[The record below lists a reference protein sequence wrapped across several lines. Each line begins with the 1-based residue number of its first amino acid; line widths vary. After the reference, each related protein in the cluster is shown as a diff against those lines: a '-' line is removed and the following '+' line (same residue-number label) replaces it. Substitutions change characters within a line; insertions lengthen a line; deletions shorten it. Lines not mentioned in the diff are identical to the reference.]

1 MRCYGIWASP
11 LPQAGGAGGGP
22 EMAEGVPRR
31 GAENAE
37 GMTKEEVDLSAEAL
51 AEVERGMAQMSKVYD
66 RAEGAQAPDAN
77 E

>member
-37 GMTKEEVDLSAEAL
+37 GMTEEGAEA
-51 AEVERGMAQMSKVYD
+51 GMAQMSKVYD
-66 RAEGAQAPDAN
+66 GAEGAQAPDAN

>member
-1 MRCYGIWASP
+1 MRVKWAVTVFGH
-11 LPQAGGAGGGP
+11 LPSRRRKGWGGP

-37 GMTKEEVDLSAEAL
+37 GMTEAEAE
-51 AEVERGMAQMSKVYD
+51 AGMAHMSKVYD
-66 RAEGAQAPDAN
+66 GAEGAQAPDAN